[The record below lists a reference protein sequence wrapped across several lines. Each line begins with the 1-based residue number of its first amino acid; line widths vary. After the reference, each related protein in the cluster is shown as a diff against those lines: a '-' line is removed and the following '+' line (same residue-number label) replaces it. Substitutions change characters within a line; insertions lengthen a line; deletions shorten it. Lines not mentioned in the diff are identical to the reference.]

1 MQSSPH
7 PPKTKEDRQYYYF
20 FNNSNLFDKLLP
32 FNIASYQ
39 SPLYLFTTQVCHIV
53 NMSNV
58 RFIALGNY
66 RYIHTPASKNR
77 N

>member
-7 PPKTKEDRQYYYF
+7 PPKTKEDRQYIIFSIMQIY
-20 FNNSNLFDKLLP
+20 FDKLLP

-58 RFIALGNY
+58 RFIA
-66 RYIHTPASKNR
+66 
-77 N
+77 